1 MAREKGFGVSP
12 ITNHIYYGLQD
23 TEKHIWVGNK
33 TDVTDGAIAAVF
45 EWFMSNMKDEEI
57 EKEEYQIAYPNTDF
71 ELVMR
76 RKK

>member
-1 MAREKGFGVSP
+1 M
-12 ITNHIYYGLQD
+12 Y
-23 TEKHIWVGNK
+23 
-33 TDVTDGAIAAVF
+33 GAIAAVF

>member
-1 MAREKGFGVSP
+1 MTRIKGFGVSP

-23 TEKHIWVGNK
+23 AEKHMWVSNK

-45 EWFMSNMKDEEI
+45 EWFMSNMKDGEI

>member
-1 MAREKGFGVSP
+1 MDYKTQR
-12 ITNHIYYGLQD
+12 NIYG
-23 TEKHIWVGNK
+23 WVTK
-33 TDVTDGAIAAVF
+33 QMYGAIAAVF

-71 ELVMR
+71 ELLMR

>member
-1 MAREKGFGVSP
+1 MDYKTQR
-12 ITNHIYYGLQD
+12 NIYGWATKQMY
-23 TEKHIWVGNK
+23 
-33 TDVTDGAIAAVF
+33 

-57 EKEEYQIAYPNTDF
+57 EKEEYQIAYPDTDF